1 MKNYLTII
9 LLISTLLYCNKKS
22 EDQSALLA
30 LLGAGSS
37 AGSNSASSY
46 PTDPSKLQANLS
58 NAKAV
63 GVSKNQITSKALTR
77 SEETNTTN
85 AVVINKDDTIT
96 TAFNTGNVKIKKFYI
111 LKNKGVLAELSS
123 DISIAEENGES
134 FVRSTGKTKANDTK
148 NYQACK
154 VLISDDKGKVKC
166 LDKDINI
173 FEERELI
180 SNISFDNSG
189 NIFTVARDRDNA
201 VRVKKFKVD
210 GSNKEV
216 IYTQGNGTLSSVRVT
231 DVGEVLV
238 NHYSSNTAI
247 TKFDSIKDGVT
258 TTVDSNSTGTSYY
271 FVEKFPD
278 NKFYFSHNI
287 GGANGTGIF
296 YYDPNTTTITNW
308 SSSINA
314 GSPGNWDNWTS
325 QYSGTNFCSAGNGFL
340 VRNNSQVYYKALP
353 QFAGSVHYK
362 LYKIYSRLQV
372 VHITG
377 IEDVVAIY
385 SVEDSEE
392 ILVAGKPTG
401 SSLITFR
408 LVNTNTLASRAT
420 TLNGLSSLPE
430 NVSVNQDKKIIEI
443 IESKTIKTFDFST
456 GTATYTEKTINL
468 ELTQIKSI

>member
-1 MKNYLTII
+1 MKKYLALI
-9 LLISTLLYCNKKS
+9 LILSSLLYCSKKS

-30 LLGAGSS
+30 LLGAGAS
-37 AGSNSASSY
+37 ASANSNSGS
-46 PTDPSKLQANLS
+46 SKLQANLS
-58 NAKAV
+58 NASAV
-63 GVSKNQITSKALTR
+63 GVSKTQITSKSLTR
-77 SEETNTTN
+77 SEDTNTTN
-85 AVVINKDDTIT
+85 AVVVNKDDTIT
-96 TAFNTGNVKIKKFYI
+96 PAFNTGDVKVKNFYI

-123 DISIAEENGES
+123 DLFIAEENGES
-134 FVRSTGKTKANDTK
+134 FVRPSTTSRTKASDDK

-166 LDKDINI
+166 LDKDINA
-173 FEERELI
+173 FYNQELI
-180 SNISFDNSG
+180 SNISFDSIG
-189 NIFTVARDRDNA
+189 NIFTVARDRDGTI
-201 VRVKKFKVD
+201 RVKKFTVE

-231 DVGEVLV
+231 DEGEVLL
-238 NHYSSNTAI
+238 NHYSSITAI
-247 TKFDSIKDGVT
+247 TKFDSIKNGVT
-258 TTVDSNSTGTSYY
+258 TTIDSNSAGTSYY

-353 QFAGSVHYK
+353 QSAGSLHYK
-362 LYKIYSRLQV
+362 LYKIYPRLQV

-385 SVEDSEE
+385 SVEDSQE

-408 LVNTNTLASRAT
+408 LVNTNTLSSRST

-430 NVSVNQDKKIIEI
+430 NVSVNQDKKIIEV

-456 GTATYTEKTINL
+456 GTATYTEKTIDL
-468 ELTQIKSI
+468 ELTQIKTL